1 MKKKI
6 SLVALIALSIGLV
19 YGISYAWKSFPL
31 ISSYGA
37 KIMCSCVFLAERSEN
52 SVKNQELRSFPISI
66 GNFEVDREGQK
77 VIGSVFSLAKRVA
90 IYREGQGCT
99 LLSGQSESDVRNQA
113 YYPVSKPAWSQDT
126 VRWPNGNVLN
136 DSILQLATYRKI
148 QEMIHYELESEE
160 QKPKLT
166 HMILVVH
173 KGELVAEG
181 YGNDHE
187 INTKHTFWSM
197 GKSVISSLVGLQVD
211 KGIMTLDQ
219 QNLLPEWAD
228 ERRKINLTH
237 MLQATNGLDWVE
249 DYTGVSDA
257 TNMLFL
263 KPDAA
268 AIAASKP
275 LKYEPGS
282 YFYYSSGTTNILSKI
297 LRNQLGEESYQR
309 LPYEDF
315 FYKIGMHNTI
325 MEKDASGTFVGSSFA
340 FATGRDFARFGL
352 LMLNKGS
359 WDGTQILSRHWVEFA
374 TTPTP
379 AAPLGQYGAQW
390 WLNAGNKENPAD
402 KLLPD
407 LPNDAFYA
415 GGFEGQWVLVIP
427 SENLVIV
434 RLGYTPKKD
443 FSINNFAKGVIKVLK
458 DEI

>member
-6 SLVALIALSIGLV
+6 SLLILIVFSIGLI

-31 ISSYGA
+31 ISSFGA
-37 KIMCSCVFLAERSEN
+37 KIMCSCVLVAGRTEN
-52 SVKNQELRSFPISI
+52 SVLNQELRSFPISL
-66 GNFEVDREGQK
+66 GDFEVDQEGQK
-77 VIGSVFSLAKRVA
+77 VTGSVFNFAKRVA

-99 LLSGQSESDVRNQA
+99 LLSGENESSVRNQP
-113 YYPVSKPAWSQDT
+113 YYPASKPTWSQDT
-126 VRWPNGNVLN
+126 VRWPMGNVLR
-136 DSILQLATYRKI
+136 DSILNLAPYRKI
-148 QEMIHYELESEE
+148 QQMIQHELESEE
-160 QKPKLT
+160 KKNHLT

-211 KGIMTLDQ
+211 KGIMSLDQ
-219 QNLLPEWAD
+219 KNLLPEWTD
-228 ERRKINLTH
+228 DRRTITLTH

-249 DYTGVSDA
+249 DYGGVSDA

-268 AIAASKP
+268 AVAASKP
-275 LKYEPGS
+275 LKYEPGT

-297 LRNQLGEESYQR
+297 LRNQLGEEKYQR
-309 LPYEDF
+309 LPYEEF

-352 LMLNKGS
+352 LMLNKGN
-359 WDGTQILSRHWVEFA
+359 WEGTQILSEEWVKFA

-379 AAPLGQYGAQW
+379 AAPIGQYGAQW
-390 WLNAGNKENPAD
+390 WLNAGNKENSDD

-427 SENLVIV
+427 SEDLVIV
-434 RLGYTPKKD
+434 RLGYTPKKE
-443 FSINNFAKGVIKVLK
+443 FSINDFANEVIQTLK
-458 DEI
+458 N